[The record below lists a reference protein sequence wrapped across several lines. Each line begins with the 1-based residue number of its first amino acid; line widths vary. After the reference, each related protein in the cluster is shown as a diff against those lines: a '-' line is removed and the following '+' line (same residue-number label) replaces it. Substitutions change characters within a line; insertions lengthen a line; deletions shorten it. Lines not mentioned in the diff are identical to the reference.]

1 MYKLIL
7 GFYYQKWLMLKNRF
21 LLIFIA
27 AATTG
32 LGYYIGRHTGKE
44 KGKEIIIAEKQHEL
58 KELRESGYKFISPLL
73 ECQDLASSNRAG
85 MIILE
90 KKIQDFISEV
100 KTEKR
105 ASHVSVYFRD
115 LSNGPWIGINENEPY
130 SPASL
135 LKVPIMIAALK
146 KAEASPG
153 FLDKRI
159 NYSNHTTDS
168 TNPNILDSLIKTGN
182 SYTVENLIY
191 RTIAFS
197 DNEAKN
203 LLLENIDTQTLD
215 RVYSDLGIDI
225 PGVRSPDDFMS
236 VKDYSSFFRLLYNST
251 YLDKKMSEKGLE
263 FLSKSTYTKGLAG
276 KLPKDVMVAHKF
288 GERGLANSNI
298 KQLHDCGIIY
308 KEGRPYILCVM
319 TRGEDFDELASV
331 IADASALIYSEYAK

>member
-1 MYKLIL
+1 MSKNIYLPLI
-7 GFYYQKWLMLKNRF
+7 
-21 LLIFIA
+21 IAVIA
-27 AATTG
+27 AAG
-32 LGYYIGRHTGKE
+32 LGYYVGRLTGKE
-44 KGKEIIIAEKQHEL
+44 KGKETVIAEKQHEL

-73 ECQDLASSNRAG
+73 ECQDLAPSNRAG
-85 MIILE
+85 MIVLE
-90 KKIQDFISEV
+90 KKLKDFISEV
-100 KTEKR
+100 KAEKR
-105 ASHVSVYFRD
+105 ATHVSVYFRD

-146 KAEASPG
+146 KAESSSG

-159 NYSNHTTDS
+159 KYSSHTTDT

-203 LLLENIDTQTLD
+203 LLLENIDAQTID

-225 PGVRSPDDFMS
+225 PGVRTPQDFMS
-236 VKDYSSFFRLLYNST
+236 VKDYSSFFRLLYNAT

-276 KLPKDVMVAHKF
+276 KLPKEVVVAHKF
-288 GERGLANSNI
+288 GERGFADSNT

-308 KEGRPYILCVM
+308 KEGKPYILCVM
-319 TRGEDFDELASV
+319 TRGDDFDELATV
-331 IADASALIYSEYAK
+331 IADASALIYSEYGK